1 MKEDME
7 QNFESTRDAFRA
19 EMALYMEEFDGN
31 AAAMLFIMLNYIT
44 FIYVY

>member
-31 AAAMLFIMLNYIT
+31 AAAMLFIMLNIVKLY
-44 FIYVY
+44 YVY